1 MNQAKL
7 VMAIFA
13 IAGVLAI
20 FSIGIAIAAGSVL
33 GILGGIVLVIAIF
46 GFAFKLKRKFRDK
59 GLL

>member
-7 VMAIFA
+7 VMAILA
-13 IAGVLAI
+13 LAGILAM

-46 GFAFKLKRKFRDK
+46 GTGFTLKRKFRDR